1 VALAAALAIIQLVQ
15 RLLVALVFLALAM
28 LAVKEAEYRLPVE
41 VVVLVLWE
49 VTDQVLRVAAAEQ
62 DRLTQ

>member
-28 LAVKEAEYRLPVE
+28 LAVKEAEHRLPVE
-41 VVVLVLWE
+41 VAVLVLWE